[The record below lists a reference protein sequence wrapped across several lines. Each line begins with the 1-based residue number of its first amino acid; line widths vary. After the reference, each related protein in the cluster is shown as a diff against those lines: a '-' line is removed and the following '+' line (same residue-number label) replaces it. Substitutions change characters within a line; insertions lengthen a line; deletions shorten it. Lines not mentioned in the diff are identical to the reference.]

1 MSSSASASAAPGPAA
16 TEAAPRRARRYEKGL
31 DAEGTGIVVV
41 HGMDDFVKMA
51 VVRAAVYMGEKTFA
65 YHQQF
70 DGNDFAATHLL
81 ASVRGEPAGCIRIR
95 FFGDFAKMERLA
107 VRREFRNSRIA
118 FELVRAAVDLC
129 RAKGYRKLYGHASE
143 EYLNF
148 WLHFGFK
155 VRDNGAPFE
164 LASWPLVEMVEDVE
178 PFADAV
184 RIGDD
189 PVRTIRPEGLWNQP
203 CALERP
209 STLAG

>member
-1 MSSSASASAAPGPAA
+1 MTSAPSPAYPDASTQTSPGKP
-16 TEAAPRRARRYEKGL
+16 RRYEKGL
-31 DAEGTGIVVV
+31 DANGTGLVVV
-41 HGMDDFVKMA
+41 HSMDDFVKMA
-51 VVRAAVYMGEKTFA
+51 VVRAAVYMGEKAFA
-65 YHQQF
+65 YDQQF
-70 DGNDFAATHLL
+70 DGNDFAATHIL
-81 ASVRGEPAGCIRIR
+81 ANVRGEPAGCIRIR

-107 VRREFRNSRIA
+107 VRREFRNSRLA

-143 EYLNF
+143 EYLSF

-155 VRDNGAPFE
+155 VHDNGAPFE
-164 LASWPLVEMVEDVE
+164 LASWPLVEMVEDIE
-178 PFADAV
+178 PFDDAV

-189 PVRTIRPEGLWNQP
+189 PIRTIRPEGLWNQP

>member
-1 MSSSASASAAPGPAA
+1 MSSAPSPTQPTASMQVPPDRK
-16 TEAAPRRARRYEKGL
+16 PRRYEKGL
-31 DAEGTGIVVV
+31 DANGTGLVVV
-41 HGMDDFVKMA
+41 HSMDDFVKMA
-51 VVRAAVYMGEKTFA
+51 VVRAAVYMGEKAFA
-65 YHQQF
+65 YDQQF

-107 VRREFRNSRIA
+107 VRREFRNSRLA

-143 EYLNF
+143 EYLSF

-164 LASWPLVEMVEDVE
+164 LASWPLVEMIEDIE
-178 PFADAV
+178 PFDDAV
-184 RIGDD
+184 RLGDD
-189 PVRTIRPEGLWNQP
+189 PIRTIRPEGSWNQP
-203 CALERP
+203 CALERA
-209 STLAG
+209 STLAS

>member
-1 MSSSASASAAPGPAA
+1 MASSENTNQPN
-16 TEAAPRRARRYEKGL
+16 TTNRRNEKRRYEKGL
-31 DAEGTGIVVV
+31 NGEGTGLVVV

-51 VVRAAVYMGEKTFA
+51 VVRAAVYMGEKSFA
-65 YHQQF
+65 YTQQF

-81 ASVRGEPAGCIRIR
+81 YSVKNEPAGCIRIR
-95 FFGDFAKMERLA
+95 FFGEFAKMERLA
-107 VRREFRNSRIA
+107 VRKEFRTSRIA
-118 FELVRAAVDLC
+118 FEIVRAAVDLC
-129 RAKGYRKLYGHASE
+129 RAKGYTKLYGHASE
-143 EYLNF
+143 DILDF

-155 VRDNGAPFE
+155 VHNGGSTFE

-189 PVRTIRPEGLWNQP
+189 PVRTIRPEGQWDEP

-209 STLAG
+209 STLR